1 MIYRRE
7 CCYHN
12 YRDTCFICYYNIEFK
27 STTMI
32 RIGNHV
38 YFDDDNIINRYGINI
53 ITNELLKRHKM
64 RLYGRLISSN
74 NNYIFKLK
82 NLKI

>member
-1 MIYRRE
+1 
-7 CCYHN
+7 
-12 YRDTCFICYYNIEFK
+12 
-27 STTMI
+27 MI